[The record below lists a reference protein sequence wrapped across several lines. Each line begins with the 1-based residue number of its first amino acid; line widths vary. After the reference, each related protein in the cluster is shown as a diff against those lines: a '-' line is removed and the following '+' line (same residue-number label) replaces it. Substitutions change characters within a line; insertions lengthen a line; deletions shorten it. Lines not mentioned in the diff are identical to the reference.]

1 MSSSDEGNW
10 DSDGFDC
17 EPVVADKNAEDIDVL
32 SKSASTKPDDDAINT
47 EEWFLDRPIEKQASI
62 EPTNTKED
70 NRPPL
75 LLIDF
80 TVLSNGEI
88 HNKNDINSVNNPDA
102 KRIMLK
108 QCTVNFVKYR
118 DDTKLIETG
127 TVRSCGQSVWRDA
140 LQELRREHVGHFWA
154 PVFPPK

>member
-47 EEWFLDRPIEKQASI
+47 EEWFLDKPIEKQASI

-108 QCTVNFVKYR
+108 QCV
-118 DDTKLIETG
+118 
-127 TVRSCGQSVWRDA
+127 Q
-140 LQELRREHVGHFWA
+140 
-154 PVFPPK
+154 